1 MVASLVV
8 RRASRWQDSVR
19 LLLLIDAAAR
29 LPAEGETVPVSTVGV
44 VHTQVRL
51 QKLDFWVRYP
61 DYLAFELMN
70 EYEAAPEETGLL
82 DLASMIL
89 DSEEPDLRRFPML
102 RHKFGAFEE
111 LDDALAPLVERGL
124 IRKTQTLGQSRVV
137 EHIYFLLKRGREVA
151 QSLVQEAPALEWY
164 VSRTRLVVALVDG
177 LGGTQIKNR
186 QYLLRDY
193 ADTPWRQ
200 YIAPITEQAR
210 ARLREL
216 KAAQMPVDDGNQSV
230 VPTLPRPSAPSGSS
244 IGTFKGKA
252 S

>member
-1 MVASLVV
+1 MVAPIAV
-8 RRASRWQDSVR
+8 RRASRWQDSIR
-19 LLLLIDAAAR
+19 LLLLIDAAAKP
-29 LPAEGETVPVSTVGV
+29 PADGEIVPVSTVGV

-61 DYLAFELMN
+61 DYLAYELMN
-70 EYEAAPEETGLL
+70 EYESTPDETGLL
-82 DLASMIL
+82 DLASTIL
-89 DSEEPDLRRFPML
+89 ESEEPDIRRFPML

-124 IRKTQTLGQSRVV
+124 ISKTQTLGQSRVL
-137 EHIYFLLKRGREVA
+137 EHIYFLLDRGREVA
-151 QSLVQEAPALEWY
+151 QSLVQEAPVLEWY
-164 VSRTRLVVALVDG
+164 VTRTQLIVALVDG

-193 ADTPWRQ
+193 ADTPWKQ

-210 ARLREL
+210 QRLREL
-216 KAAQMPVDDGNQSV
+216 KAAV
-230 VPTLPRPSAPSGSS
+230 RISAAN
-244 IGTFKGKA
+244 TDEEA

>member
-1 MVASLVV
+1 M
-8 RRASRWQDSVR
+8 R
-19 LLLLIDAAAR
+19 LLLLLDAAGK
-29 LPAEGETVPVSTVGV
+29 PPVEGEPVPASTVGV

-70 EYEAAPEETGLL
+70 EYEATPNETGLL
-82 DLASMIL
+82 DLASNIL
-89 DSEEPDLRRFPML
+89 HSEEPDLRRFPML

-124 IRKTQTLGQSRVV
+124 LRKTQVLGQNRVV
-137 EHIYFLLKRGREVA
+137 EHIYFLLEQGRQVA
-151 QSLVQEAPALEWY
+151 RSVVEEAPILEWY
-164 VSRTRLVVALVDG
+164 VSRTQLVVALVDG
-177 LGGTQIKNR
+177 LGGTQMKNR

-193 ADTPWRQ
+193 ANTPWRQ

-210 ARLREL
+210 ARLHEL
-216 KAAQMPVDDGNQSV
+216 KAATQ
-230 VPTLPRPSAPSGSS
+230 LPGFDV
-244 IGTFKGKA
+244 GQEA

>member
-1 MVASLVV
+1 M
-8 RRASRWQDSVR
+8 
-19 LLLLIDAAAR
+19 LLIDAAAKP
-29 LPAEGETVPVSTVGV
+29 PAEDEDVPAATVGV

-70 EYEAAPEETGLL
+70 EYEAAPDERGLL
-82 DLASMIL
+82 SLASDIL
-89 DSEEPDLRRFPML
+89 GSEEPDLRRFPML

-124 IRKTQTLGQSRVV
+124 IRKTQVLGRSGQKRVV
-137 EHIYFLLKRGREVA
+137 EHVYFLLERGREVTR
-151 QSLVQEAPALEWY
+151 SLVKDAPALEWY
-164 VSRTRLVVALVDG
+164 IKRTQLVVALVDG

-186 QYLLRDY
+186 QYLLSDY

-200 YIAPITEQAR
+200 YISPITEQAR
-210 ARLREL
+210 ARLRQLE
-216 KAAQMPVDDGNQSV
+216 AAAPVPVSDVDQE
-230 VPTLPRPSAPSGSS
+230 
-244 IGTFKGKA
+244 A

>member
-1 MVASLVV
+1 MVASLTV
-8 RRASRWQDSVR
+8 RRATRWQDSVR
-19 LLLLIDAAAR
+19 LLLLIDAAAKPPDEGDAA
-29 LPAEGETVPVSTVGV
+29 PADTVGMV
-44 VHTQVRL
+44 RTQVRL

-70 EYEAAPEETGLL
+70 EYEATPDEAGLL
-82 DLASMIL
+82 VLASEIL
-89 DSEEPDLRRFPML
+89 ESAEPDLRRFPML

-124 IRKTQTLGQSRVV
+124 LRKTQVLGRTGQKRIV
-137 EHIYFLLKRGREVA
+137 EHVYFLLERGHEVVG
-151 QSLVQEAPALEWY
+151 SLVQDAPALEWY
-164 VSRTRLVVALVDG
+164 VNRTKLVVALVDG

-186 QYLLRDY
+186 QYLLSDY

-210 ARLREL
+210 TRLRQL
-216 KAAQMPVDDGNQSV
+216 KAAALMPTTDVNQE
-230 VPTLPRPSAPSGSS
+230 
-244 IGTFKGKA
+244 A

>member
-1 MVASLVV
+1 MVASLGV

-29 LPAEGETVPVSTVGV
+29 PLAEGETVPPSTVGV

-70 EYEAAPEETGLL
+70 EYEAAPDEPGLL
-82 DLASMIL
+82 ALAADIL
-89 DSEEPDLRRFPML
+89 ESEEPDLRRFPML

-124 IRKTQTLGQSRVV
+124 LRKTQILGRTGQKRVV
-137 EHIYFLLKRGREVA
+137 EHVYFLLERGREVA
-151 QSLVQEAPALEWY
+151 GSLIEDAPALEWY
-164 VSRTRLVVALVDG
+164 AHRTQLVVALVDG

-186 QYLLRDY
+186 QYLLSDY
-193 ADTPWRQ
+193 ADTPWRH
-200 YIAPITEQAR
+200 YIGPITEPAR
-210 ARLREL
+210 VRLRQL
-216 KAAQMPVDDGNQSV
+216 KAAMPVPGVDQE
-230 VPTLPRPSAPSGSS
+230 
-244 IGTFKGKA
+244 A

>member
-1 MVASLVV
+1 MVAPLAV
-8 RRASRWQDSVR
+8 RKASRWQDSVR

-29 LPAEGETVPVSTVGV
+29 PPAQDEDVPTATAGV

-70 EYEAAPEETGLL
+70 EYETASDEEGLL
-82 DLASMIL
+82 SLASDIL

-124 IRKTQTLGQSRVV
+124 IRKTQVLGRSGQKRVV
-137 EHIYFLLKRGREVA
+137 EHVYFLLERGREVA
-151 QSLVQEAPALEWY
+151 RSLVQDAPALEWY
-164 VSRTRLVVALVDG
+164 VKRTQLVVALVDG

-186 QYLLRDY
+186 QYLLSDY

-200 YIAPITEQAR
+200 YISPITEQAR
-210 ARLREL
+210 ARLRQL
-216 KAAQMPVDDGNQSV
+216 KAAAQMPESDVAQE
-230 VPTLPRPSAPSGSS
+230 
-244 IGTFKGKA
+244 A

>member
-1 MVASLVV
+1 MMAAPLTV

-19 LLLLIDAAAR
+19 LLLLIEAAAK
-29 LPAEGETVPVSTVGV
+29 PPEVSQTVPAPTVGV

-61 DYLAFELMN
+61 DYLAYELMN
-70 EYEAAPEETGLL
+70 EYEAAPEEPGLL
-82 DLASMIL
+82 ELASTIL
-89 DSEEPDLRRFPML
+89 ESEEPDLRRFPML

-124 IRKTQTLGQSRVV
+124 IRKTQTLGQSRVI
-137 EHIYFLLKRGREVA
+137 EHIYFLLDRGRQVA
-151 QSLVQEAPALEWY
+151 QELVQDAPALEWY
-164 VSRTRLVVALVDG
+164 VARTQLVVALVDG

-200 YIAPITEQAR
+200 YIAPITEPAR

-216 KAAQMPVDDGNQSV
+216 KAAAHSAVANVDKE
-230 VPTLPRPSAPSGSS
+230 SS
-244 IGTFKGKA
+244 
-252 S
+252 

>member
-1 MVASLVV
+1 MFAPLAV
-8 RRASRWQDSVR
+8 RKASRWQDSVR
-19 LLLLIDAAAR
+19 LLLLIDAAAKP
-29 LPAEGETVPVSTVGV
+29 PAEGEAVPVSTMVV

-70 EYEAAPEETGLL
+70 GYEAALDETGLL
-82 DLASMIL
+82 DLASNIL
-89 DSEEPDLRRFPML
+89 ESEEPDLRRFPML
-102 RHKFGAFEE
+102 RYKFGAFEE

-124 IRKTQTLGQSRVV
+124 IRKTQALGQSRVV
-137 EHIYFLLKRGREVA
+137 EHIYFLLERGRQVA
-151 QSLVQEAPALEWY
+151 RSMVQQAPALEWY
-164 VSRTRLVVALVDG
+164 VTRTQLVVALVDG

-216 KAAQMPVDDGNQSV
+216 KDAAQVPVADVDQE
-230 VPTLPRPSAPSGSS
+230 
-244 IGTFKGKA
+244 A

>member
-1 MVASLVV
+1 MVAPLAV
-8 RRASRWQDSVR
+8 RKASRWQDSVR
-19 LLLLIDAAAR
+19 LLLLIDAAAKP
-29 LPAEGETVPVSTVGV
+29 PAEGEAIPASTVGV

-70 EYEAAPEETGLL
+70 EYEAAPGEAGLL
-82 DLASMIL
+82 DLASSIL
-89 DSEEPDLRRFPML
+89 ESEEPDLRRFPML

-111 LDDALAPLVERGL
+111 MDDALAPLVERGL
-124 IRKTQTLGQSRVV
+124 IRKTQALGRNRVV
-137 EHIYFLLKRGREVA
+137 QHIYFLLKRGRQVA
-151 QSLVQEAPALEWY
+151 RSMVQQAPALEWY
-164 VSRTRLVVALVDG
+164 VTRIQLVVALVDG

-210 ARLREL
+210 ARLSEL
-216 KAAQMPVDDGNQSV
+216 KAAAQVPLADVD
-230 VPTLPRPSAPSGSS
+230 RE
-244 IGTFKGKA
+244 A

>member
-1 MVASLVV
+1 MVASLTV

-19 LLLLIDAAAR
+19 LLLLIVAAAKP
-29 LPAEGETVPVSTVGV
+29 LAEDETAPPSTVGV

-70 EYEAAPEETGLL
+70 EYEAEPDETGLL
-82 DLASMIL
+82 VLASDIL
-89 DSEEPDLRRFPML
+89 DSDEPDLRRFPML

-124 IRKTQTLGQSRVV
+124 LRKTQVLGRTGQKRVV
-137 EHIYFLLKRGREVA
+137 EHVYFLLEQGREVA
-151 QSLVQEAPALEWY
+151 SSLVQDAPALDWY
-164 VSRTRLVVALVDG
+164 VDRTRLVVALVDG

-186 QYLLRDY
+186 QYLMSDY

-210 ARLREL
+210 ARLRQL
-216 KAAQMPVDDGNQSV
+216 KAAPLMPMTDVDQE
-230 VPTLPRPSAPSGSS
+230 
-244 IGTFKGKA
+244 A

>member
-1 MVASLVV
+1 MVAPLAV

-19 LLLLIDAAAR
+19 LLLLIDAAAKP
-29 LPAEGETVPVSTVGV
+29 PAQDEDVPAATAGV

-70 EYEAAPEETGLL
+70 EYETAPDEGGLL
-82 DLASMIL
+82 SLASDIL

-124 IRKTQTLGQSRVV
+124 IRKTQVLGRSGQKRVV
-137 EHIYFLLKRGREVA
+137 EHVYFLLERGREVA
-151 QSLVQEAPALEWY
+151 RSLVQDAPALEWY
-164 VSRTRLVVALVDG
+164 VKRTQLVVALVDG

-186 QYLLRDY
+186 QYLLSDY

-200 YIAPITEQAR
+200 YISPITDQAR
-210 ARLREL
+210 ARLRQL
-216 KAAQMPVDDGNQSV
+216 KAAAQMPESDVAQE
-230 VPTLPRPSAPSGSS
+230 
-244 IGTFKGKA
+244 A